1 MITALGLNKNDEP
14 KLVLINRGS
23 RKRFRLYDGEI
34 TEENLQK
41 FLILFLLEMSI
52 LRHLKEI
59 KFMNLMNEFLFFLSA
74 NL

>member
-41 FLILFLLEMSI
+41 IFDSLSSGDVNFKAFKGNKI
-52 LRHLKEI
+52 H
-59 KFMNLMNEFLFFLSA
+59 EFDE
-74 NL
+74 

>member
-23 RKRFRLYDGEI
+23 RKRFHLYDGEI

-41 FLILFLLEMSI
+41 IFDSLASGDVRFKAFKGNKIP
-52 LRHLKEI
+52 
-59 KFMNLMNEFLFFLSA
+59 EFDE
-74 NL
+74 